1 MTAGS
6 ITPASDG
13 NTKVLSVGE
22 HTEGEATILAALLS
36 TEPLPMEAVRIAV
49 VGAGY
54 WGPNLIRNFRTSPLT
69 DLRWVVDLER
79 DRAQAAIPAQTDIRI
94 TDSLAEMLAD
104 ETVEAV
110 AVATPPGTHQDI
122 VFECIAAGKHILVE
136 KPLAST
142 VSEGR
147 AIVEAAEAAGITI
160 MADHT
165 FCYTESVRRIRD
177 IIASGEIGDFLYF
190 DSVRI
195 NLGLI
200 QSEVDVFWD
209 LAPHDLSILD
219 FIVPEGVSIETVA
232 AQASDPL
239 GVGHACVGYLFAGLS
254 NGGTAHAHLNWLS
267 PTKIRRV
274 IIGGSRKMLVWDD
287 LHPAQRVTI
296 YDSGIELTSDP
307 SERARLLVS
316 YRVGDMLAPAFREVE
331 ALRRV
336 VDEFAMSV
344 REGRSP
350 LTDGRAGLR
359 VLEVLEAVGTSLGS
373 DGARVPVSLPV
384 PE

>member
-6 ITPASDG
+6 IT
-13 NTKVLSVGE
+13 TKVLSVGE

-160 MADHT
+160 MTDHT

-209 LAPHDLSILD
+209 LAPHDISILD
-219 FIVPEGVSIETVA
+219 FIVPAGVVIDTVA

-239 GVGHACVGYLFAGLS
+239 GVGHACVGYLFAELS
-254 NGGTAHAHLNWLS
+254 NGATAHAHLNWLS

-274 IIGGSRKMLVWDD
+274 IIGGSQKMLVWDD
-287 LHPAQRVTI
+287 LHPAQRVSI

-336 VDEFAMSV
+336 VDEFAASI
-344 REGRSP
+344 REDRPP
-350 LTDGRAGLR
+350 LTDGDAGLR
-359 VLEVLEAVGTSLGS
+359 VLEVLEAVGKSLDSNG
-373 DGARVPVSLPV
+373 VSVNVSSLV

>member
-1 MTAGS
+1 M
-6 ITPASDG
+6 
-13 NTKVLSVGE
+13 
-22 HTEGEATILAALLS
+22 
-36 TEPLPMEAVRIAV
+36 EPVRTAV

-54 WGPNLIRNFRTSPLT
+54 WGPNLIRNFRTTPLT
-69 DLRWVVDLER
+69 DLRWVVDVDEA
-79 DRAQAAIPAQTDIRI
+79 RAQAALPAQTDVR
-94 TDSLAEMLAD
+94 TTSDLAEMLAD
-104 ETVEAV
+104 EGVEGV
-110 AVATPPGTHQDI
+110 AVATPPGTHHEI
-122 VFECIAAGKHILVE
+122 VLQCIGAGKHVLVE

-142 VSEGR
+142 VAEGR
-147 AIVEAAEAAGITI
+147 AIVEAAAAAGVKI
-160 MADHT
+160 MSDHT

-177 IIASGEIGDFLYF
+177 VIASGEIGDFLYF

-209 LAPHDLSILD
+209 LAPHDISILD
-219 FIVPEGVSIETVA
+219 FIVPAGVVIDTVA

-239 GVGHACVGYLFAGLS
+239 GVGHACVGYLFAELS
-254 NGGTAHAHLNWLS
+254 NGATAHAHLNWLS

-274 IIGGSRKMLVWDD
+274 IIGGSQKMLVWDD
-287 LHPAQRVTI
+287 LQPAQRVTI

-336 VDEFAMSV
+336 VDEFAASI
-344 REGRSP
+344 REDRPP
-350 LTDGRAGLR
+350 LTNGDAGLR
-359 VLEVLEAVGTSLGS
+359 VLEVLEAVGKSLES
-373 DGARVPVSLPV
+373 DGANINVSSLV

>member
-1 MTAGS
+1 
-6 ITPASDG
+6 
-13 NTKVLSVGE
+13 
-22 HTEGEATILAALLS
+22 
-36 TEPLPMEAVRIAV
+36 MEAVRTAV

-54 WGPNLIRNFRTSPLT
+54 WGPNLIRNFRTTPLA
-69 DLRWVVDLER
+69 DLRWVVDVDLER
-79 DRAQAAIPAQTDIRI
+79 ARAALPTQTDVRT
-94 TDSLAEMLAD
+94 TDTLAEMLGD
-104 ETVEAV
+104 DQVEAV
-110 AVATPPGTHQDI
+110 AVATPPGTHHDI
-122 VFECIAAGKHILVE
+122 VLQCIDAGKHVLVE

-142 VSEGR
+142 AAEGK
-147 AIVEAAEAAGITI
+147 AVVEAAEETGVTI

-177 IIASGEIGDFLYF
+177 IIASGKIGDFLYF

-209 LAPHDLSILD
+209 LAPHDISILD
-219 FIVPEGVSIETVA
+219 FILPPGVAIDSVSA
-232 AQASDPL
+232 HASDPL
-239 GVGHACVGYLFAGLS
+239 GVGHACVGYLFARLS
-254 NGGTAHAHLNWLS
+254 NGATAHAHLNWLS

-274 IIGGSRKMLVWDD
+274 IIGGSQKMLVWDD
-287 LHPAQRVTI
+287 LQPAQRVTI
-296 YDSGIELTSDP
+296 YDSGIELTSEP
-307 SERARLLVS
+307 TERARLLVS

-336 VDEFAMSV
+336 VDEFATSI
-344 REGRSP
+344 RENRRP

-359 VLEVLEAVGTSLGS
+359 VLQVLEAVGTSLS
-373 DGARVPVSLPV
+373 CQGASIPVASLV

>member
-160 MADHT
+160 MTDHT

-209 LAPHDLSILD
+209 LAPHDISILD
-219 FIVPEGVSIETVA
+219 FIVPAGVVIDTVA

-239 GVGHACVGYLFAGLS
+239 GVGHACVGYLFAELS
-254 NGGTAHAHLNWLS
+254 NGATAHAHLNWLS

-274 IIGGSRKMLVWDD
+274 IIGGSQKMLVWDD
-287 LHPAQRVTI
+287 LHPAQRVSI

-336 VDEFAMSV
+336 VDEFAASI
-344 REGRSP
+344 REDRPP
-350 LTDGRAGLR
+350 LTDGDAGLR
-359 VLEVLEAVGTSLGS
+359 VLEVLEAVGKSLDS
-373 DGARVPVSLPV
+373 DGVSVNVSSLV

>member
-160 MADHT
+160 MTDHT

-209 LAPHDLSILD
+209 LAPHDISILD
-219 FIVPEGVSIETVA
+219 FIVPAGVVIDTVA

-239 GVGHACVGYLFAGLS
+239 GVGHACVGYLFAELS
-254 NGGTAHAHLNWLS
+254 NGATAHAHLNWLS

-274 IIGGSRKMLVWDD
+274 IIGGSQKMLVWDD
-287 LHPAQRVTI
+287 LHPAQRVSI

-336 VDEFAMSV
+336 VDEFAASI
-344 REGRSP
+344 REDRPP
-350 LTDGRAGLR
+350 LTDGDAGLR
-359 VLEVLEAVGTSLGS
+359 VLEVLEAVGKSLDSNG
-373 DGARVPVSLPV
+373 VSVNVSSLV